1 MALLANLVVRF
12 LIPDYFSTPGLPP
25 VNGGAFGVGIFVVVL
40 FFFLP
45 LLWLRPAVG
54 YVGAIILGILVLI
67 PQTMEIVGV
76 AAAGALSQG
85 IVLVFVPTYVFALL
99 LIGSSVLAWR
109 EG

>member
-1 MALLANLVVRF
+1 M
-12 LIPDYFSTPGLPP
+12 
-25 VNGGAFGVGIFVVVL
+25 NGGAFGVGLFVVVM

-67 PQTMEIVGV
+67 PQTGETVGI

-85 IVLVFVPTYVFALL
+85 IFLVIFPTYVFALI
-99 LIGSSVLAWR
+99 LIGASVLAWR